1 MKKAEVQPKPAY
13 EKPAIETLGSFA
25 ELTLGNKWH
34 SFSDLSQGIGN
45 AISDGGIGS

>member
-1 MKKAEVQPKPAY
+1 MKKAAAQPKPY
-13 EKPAIETLGSFA
+13 EKPVIETLGSFA

-45 AISDGGIGS
+45 AIADGGIGS